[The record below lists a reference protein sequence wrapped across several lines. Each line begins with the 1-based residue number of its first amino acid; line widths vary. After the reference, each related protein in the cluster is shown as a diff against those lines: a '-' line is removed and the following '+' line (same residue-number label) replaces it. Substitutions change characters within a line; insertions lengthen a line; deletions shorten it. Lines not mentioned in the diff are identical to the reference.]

1 MDEVPPSSFE
11 AFPSEVLEKVVLAIV
26 DDSLL
31 GPPTDLPSL
40 LRVSKALYYKISMKN
55 HPSLYSKIFVRK
67 FDDRPAVRRLGET
80 CKYARNRTKEL
91 VKRFLALK
99 RFKFMPCR
107 LFSAAPTARDDI
119 WLAYLM
125 FLENDQ
131 RNYQQLVHYAHVDKF
146 ASSFV
151 KQGGPFHDGMDR
163 NAGWKVDNQV
173 NALVA
178 WLFWFTDKG
187 GVHTLDP
194 PIFATTH
201 GHFQKEWHPRLLRI
215 GRVS

>member
-1 MDEVPPSSFE
+1 
-11 AFPSEVLEKVVLAIV
+11 
-26 DDSLL
+26 
-31 GPPTDLPSL
+31 
-40 LRVSKALYYKISMKN
+40 MKN

-187 GVHTLDP
+187 GVHTLSV
-194 PIFATTH
+194 
-201 GHFQKEWHPRLLRI
+201 LLYLRTLI
-215 GRVS
+215 DSFRKNGMRDSSGSAACPSSLCSYVRGIVQGTNLSFFIHTPYLPFISMPLPMPQ